1 MQLPKD
7 LMVNISSK
15 TVYVIVIVL
24 TAILLTA
31 AFIFGLLSANK
42 MRDIIGEQFNQQQL
56 TIAKGVASD
65 IKDKFIF
72 LERELHTLNLSPSVQ
87 YLEISWPNRM
97 RITMQNVKNLG
108 VVGIGLLSSEGRHL
122 YWVNDRGE
130 EQIIKEDYSQSEVL
144 IWAKEPA
151 HRDHIFL
158 KRTSDFFHS
167 SSKHVPFLVLATPT
181 YQVSVDASHPQATG
195 RFVGLLYFL
204 VDPYLLT
211 KQFAQN
217 IKSGQSGYAWVI
229 DGQGFFLYHPEE
241 GFIGKSAF
249 EVREKRAPKISF
261 TEINKIQRE
270 KMLAGQEGISW
281 YWSGWHGGV
290 VQEMK
295 KFIAFAPIVLEGATE
310 KLTWSI
316 AVVAPQTEVAGAV
329 HDVYVRQFLLQ
340 GVLLFIILLGGTAVI
355 FYESRWSAALAQ
367 EVQRQTAAL
376 ARSRDELAKSEKL
389 YKSLVES
396 AEDVILN
403 VDAKGEII
411 SINRY
416 GARALGYIPQGIVGK
431 NISDVLPGKTREE
444 MNRLIEEVFSS
455 GVGQRAT
462 HEITVGGKNYFF
474 NINFTPIREGD
485 RVLSTLIIA
494 HDITSQKKMEGQLYH
509 TEKLASLGQLAAG
522 VAHEINNPLA
532 IILGFSDM
540 LLERLDEKS
549 KEYEMIK
556 TIERQGYNC
565 KKIVENL
572 MTFARAREKDAYDTD
587 INRGIETVLEVVK
600 NTLLTKK
607 VEFHLD
613 LAEGLPR
620 VRGDAAQLQQVF
632 LNLINNAVLA
642 MPQGGSLTVTTR
654 LSDNKDWV
662 QIVFADTGEGI
673 KKEHLPK
680 IYDPFFTTRKVGEGT
695 GLGLSVSYAIIT
707 KFGGTIACE
716 SQTKDESK
724 NGTSGTTFTILLPVS
739 APVKDEIA
747 TAEVGHA
754 REDSH
759 H

>member
-1 MQLPKD
+1 VINL
-7 LMVNISSK
+7 SSRAIYIVVITL
-15 TVYVIVIVL
+15 TV
-24 TAILLTA
+24 ILLIT

-42 MRDIIGEQFNQQQL
+42 MRDIISEQFNQQQL

-65 IKDKFIF
+65 IEDKFVF
-72 LERELHTLNLSPSVQ
+72 LKRELHTLNLSPSVQ

-97 RITMQNVKNLG
+97 RITMENVRSYG
-108 VVGIGLLSSEGRHL
+108 IIGIGLWDSERNHV
-122 YWVNDRGE
+122 YWVDNQGDNRIIDGE
-130 EQIIKEDYSQSEVL
+130 YPQSEIL
-144 IWAKEPA
+144 AWAKDPG
-151 HRDHIFL
+151 HRNQTFIG
-158 KRTSDFFHS
+158 RVTTFFHS
-167 SSKHVPFLVLATPT
+167 SSKQIPFLVMMTPT
-181 YQVSVDASHPQATG
+181 YQVSVDASHPQSTG
-195 RFVGLLYFL
+195 KFVGFLYFL

-211 KQFAQN
+211 KQFAQD

-229 DGQGFFLYHPEE
+229 DGEGYFLYHPEE

-249 EVREKRAPKISF
+249 EVREQRAPKISF
-261 TEINKIQRE
+261 AEINKIQRE
-270 KMLAGQEGISW
+270 KMLAGREGVSW

-290 VQEMK
+290 VREIK
-295 KFIAFAPIVLEGATE
+295 KFIAYAPIGLTGANE
-310 KLTWSI
+310 NLNWSV
-316 AVVAPQTEVAGAV
+316 AVVAPQTEVEGAV
-329 HDVYVRQFLLQ
+329 HDVYLRQFLLQ
-340 GVLLFIILLGGTAVI
+340 GVLLFIILLGGAAVI
-355 FYESRWSAALAQ
+355 FYESRWASALEA

-376 ARSRDELAKSEKL
+376 EKSRDELAKSEKL

-403 VDAKGEII
+403 VDSRGEII
-411 SINRY
+411 SINRF
-416 GARALGYIPQGIVGK
+416 GARALGYTPQGIVGK
-431 NISDVLPGKTREE
+431 NIRDVFPGKTKEE
-444 MNRLIEEVFSS
+444 MNRLINEVFAA
-455 GVGQRAT
+455 GVGQRGT
-462 HEITVGGKNYFF
+462 LEITMGGKDSFF
-474 NINFTPIREGD
+474 NTNFTPIREGD

-540 LLERLDEKS
+540 LLEKLDENS
-549 KEYEMIK
+549 KEYGIIK

-572 MTFARAREKDAYDTD
+572 MTFARAREKDAYDTEV
-587 INRGIETVLEVVK
+587 NRGIETVLEVVK

-607 VEFHLD
+607 VEFHIN

-620 VRGDAAQLQQVF
+620 IRGDAAQLQQVF

-642 MPQGGSLTVTTR
+642 MPQGGTLTVTTR
-654 LSDNKDWV
+654 LSNNKDRV

-707 KFGGTIACE
+707 KFGGTITCE
-716 SQTKDESK
+716 SDTKDESK
-724 NGTSGTTFTILLPVS
+724 DGTSGTTFTISLPVS
-739 APVKDEIA
+739 ELGKEETT
-747 TAEVGHA
+747 TAEVGHG

>member
-1 MQLPKD
+1 
-7 LMVNISSK
+7 MVNISSK
-15 TVYVIVIVL
+15 TVYVFVI
-24 TAILLTA
+24 THIIILLII
-31 AFIFGLLSANK
+31 AFIFGWLSANK
-42 MRDIIGEQFNQQQL
+42 MRDIISEQFNQQQL

-65 IKDKFIF
+65 IEDK
-72 LERELHTLNLSPSVQ
+72 LVLLKRELHTLNLSPSVQ

-97 RITMQNVKNLG
+97 RITMENVSTYG
-108 VVGIGLLSSEGRHL
+108 VIGIGLLDSEGRHV
-122 YWVNDRGE
+122 YWVDNKGKG
-130 EQIIKEDYSQSEVL
+130 QIITGEYLQSEVL
-144 IWAKEPA
+144 AWARDPE
-151 HRDHIFL
+151 HRNQIFIQ
-158 KRTSDFFHS
+158 RVSAFFHS
-167 SSKHVPFLVLATPT
+167 AARQIPFLVMVTPT

-195 RFVGLLYFL
+195 QFTGFLYFL
-204 VDPYLLT
+204 VDPYQLT
-211 KQFAQN
+211 KQFARD

-229 DGQGFFLYHPEE
+229 DRQGEFLYHPEE

-261 TEINKIQRE
+261 AEINRIQRE
-270 KMLAGQEGISW
+270 KMIAGQEGVSW

-290 VQEMK
+290 VKEMK
-295 KFIAFAPIVLEGATE
+295 KFIAYAPIVLKGANQN
-310 KLTWSI
+310 LIWSV
-316 AVVAPQTEVAGAV
+316 AVVAPQTEVEGAV
-329 HDVYVRQFLLQ
+329 HDVYFRQFLLQ
-340 GVLLFIILLGGTAVI
+340 GVLLFIILLGGAAVI
-355 FYESRWSAALAQ
+355 FYESRWSAALEQ

-376 ARSRDELAKSEKL
+376 EKSRDELAKSEKL

-416 GARALGYIPQGIVGK
+416 GARALGYTPQGIVGK
-431 NISDVLPGKTREE
+431 NINDVFPGKTKEE
-444 MNRLIEEVFSS
+444 MNRLIKEVFAA
-455 GVGQRAT
+455 GTVQRAT
-462 HEITVGGKNYFF
+462 YDISTGGKDYSF
-474 NINFTPIREGD
+474 NINLTPIREGD
-485 RVLSTLIIA
+485 QVLSTLIIA
-494 HDITSQKKMEGQLYH
+494 HDITSQKKMEGQFYH

-540 LLERLDEKS
+540 LLERLDENS

-556 TIERQGYNC
+556 TIERQGNNC

-572 MTFARAREKDAYDTD
+572 MTFARAPEKDVYDTD
-587 INRGIETVLEVVK
+587 INRGLETVLEVVK

-607 VEFHLD
+607 VKFELD

-642 MPQGGSLTVTTR
+642 MPQGGLLTVTTR
-654 LSDNKDWV
+654 LNPNQDRV
-662 QIVFADTGEGI
+662 RIIFADTGEGI
-673 KKEHLPK
+673 KKEYLPK

-707 KFGGTIACE
+707 KFGGTITCE
-716 SQTKDESK
+716 SVTKDESMDGK
-724 NGTSGTTFTILLPVS
+724 SGTTFTISLPIS
-739 APVKDEIA
+739 APSQEETTIA
-747 TAEVGHA
+747 EGNHG

-759 H
+759 S